1 MSYSRFIWQFLLF
14 FAVHLLAATVAGS
27 FSTFA
32 ILSLGGFILPLSSFP
47 SWMTWGFW
55 MSPLSYGEIGITV
68 NEFRAPRWRKVSPG
82 PENISVGEQI
92 MRRRGLLFEGYFYWI
107 SLGALF
113 GFFVLFNIVSTI
125 ALTYLGRPS

>member
-1 MSYSRFIWQFLLF
+1 MGSYYVMTNSSYTTLM
-14 FAVHLLAATVAGS
+14 
-27 FSTFA
+27 
-32 ILSLGGFILPLSSFP
+32 LGLPDE
-47 SWMTWGFW
+47 WV
-55 MSPLSYGEIGITV
+55 SPFHGTRTTRIIKCLYLVGV
-68 NEFRAPRWRKVSPG
+68 LMHQVSPG

-113 GFFVLFNIVSTI
+113 GIFVLFNIVSTI